1 MLEVD
6 PNKRTAS
13 CPYRVPGRDPI
24 AETVELGRLTRRERQ
39 VLLLLGTGMNNRELA
54 QELRIAERTVKA
66 HTARVLEK
74 LSVPSRL
81 DASVL
86 SVLLHHVLCEDPS
99 CARRDASAEVND
111 SHHGD
116 EDPEV
121 RGMKADAMAV
131 LEGHVPPR
139 W

>member
-1 MLEVD
+1 MSG
-6 PNKRTAS
+6 S

-54 QELRIAERTVKA
+54 RELRIAERTVKA

-81 DASVL
+81 DAAVL

-99 CARRDASAEVND
+99 CTRRAVTVEASD
-111 SHHGD
+111 SHLDDGYAD
-116 EDPEV
+116 VLGMEADQMAFLEDW
-121 RGMKADAMAV
+121 A
-131 LEGHVPPR
+131 LPR
-139 W
+139 C